1 VLESGLL
8 DVERG
13 WKTYKFLQV
22 VHPLKPITGLGV
34 VYIWHMFSVFF
45 RWAFACV
52 VLCAAPV
59 WADDLV
65 VQQAYLEDPSNQLT
79 LKEVQAQALT
89 SYSGVLARGFS
100 ASAFWIRLSLP
111 ASSAQSET
119 LLGQHLLVRVL
130 PHYLDEI
137 TLYDPAMG
145 DGMPRFAGDRHASDA
160 AGYTSLNHN
169 FVIAR
174 STQPHDIWLR
184 LKTNSSNSISIK
196 VLPIDEA
203 LVLDQKQAVGTGLI
217 IAALVLFWMWS
228 LIYWWRSREPIAVAL
243 VVSQGLS
250 VLYATTLWGYWRL
263 WLGDVLAPEV
273 LDSLS
278 VFFIVSSGNAYLWFH
293 IRFLKEF
300 EASRRGLMLLRVVLL
315 AYPLELLFFMLGETR
330 WGLQLNIMMA
340 LFCSPAFLV
349 MAFTANVWQSSKL
362 GKAMPVFS
370 KPYLIAFYVLLNLF
384 LFVLALPILPR
395 RTEFGIASG
404 PIFGF
409 FSSMVVLVTLQLR
422 ARSIQKANAEMQLS
436 LQLSEQEVTHE
447 RQQREAQSRFMGMLT
462 HELKTPLGVL
472 LMAIS
477 SSDPSQAMRARA
489 KRAIQDMNNV
499 IERCVL
505 VDKLEEG
512 SLSQVV
518 EDFDAVQALH
528 EVVQGFDSD
537 RLQMRLDATQVHL
550 HTDRQLVGVVLKNL
564 VENALKYS
572 PKDSAVQVHVWR
584 DTVSAPH
591 TLHVRVSNLPGDA
604 AWPDPE
610 RLFSKY
616 YRSAGSHRSTG
627 SGLGLHLSS
636 QIAMYLGGDV
646 VYAPDA
652 QTVRFELCLPV

>member
-1 VLESGLL
+1 MG
-8 DVERG
+8 
-13 WKTYKFLQV
+13 
-22 VHPLKPITGLGV
+22 
-34 VYIWHMFSVFF
+34 SVFF
-45 RWAFACV
+45 RWALACL

-59 WADDLV
+59 WADDVV
-65 VQQAYLEDPSNQLT
+65 VQRAYFEDPSNQLT
-79 LKEVQAQALT
+79 LQEVQSQTLT
-89 SYSGVLARGFS
+89 PYRGVLTRGFS
-100 ASAFWIRLSLP
+100 ASAFWIRLTIAPSHEKREALF
-111 ASSAQSET
+111 E
-119 LLGQHLLVRVL
+119 QHYLVRVL

-137 TLYDPAMG
+137 ALYDPAMG
-145 DGMPRFAGDRHASDA
+145 QVKPRFAGDRHGSDS

-169 FVIAR
+169 FVIER
-174 STQPHDIWLR
+174 SNQPRDIWLR
-184 LKTNSSNSISIK
+184 LKTSSSNSISIR
-196 VLPIDEA
+196 VLPIEEA
-203 LVLDQKQAVGTGLI
+203 LVLDQQQDVATGLI

-243 VVSQGLS
+243 VISQGLS

-263 WLGDVLAPEV
+263 WFGDLLTPEV
-273 LDSLS
+273 IDTLS
-278 VFFIVSSGNAYLWFH
+278 VLFIVSSGNAFLWFH
-293 IRFLKEF
+293 IRFLTEF
-300 EASRRGLMLLRVVLL
+300 DPSLWGLRLLRAVLL
-315 AYPLELLFFMLGETR
+315 AFPLELLFFGLGETR
-330 WGLQLNIMMA
+330 WGLQLNIWMA
-340 LFCSPAFLV
+340 LFTTPALLGV
-349 MAFTANVWQSSKL
+349 ALTAKVWQSLKP
-362 GKAMPVFS
+362 GQAMPVFS
-370 KPYLIAFYVLLNLF
+370 KSYLIAFYVLLNLF
-384 LFVLALPILPR
+384 LFLLALPTLPR

-409 FSSMVVLVTLQLR
+409 FSGLVVVVTLQLR

-537 RLQMRLDATQVHL
+537 RLQMRLDATQVPL

-604 AWPDPE
+604 GWPDPE

-627 SGLGLHLSS
+627 SGLGLHLSK

-646 VYAPDA
+646 VYVSDA
-652 QTVRFELCLPV
+652 QQVRFELCLPV

>member
-1 VLESGLL
+1 MKRVVGKPTNSY
-8 DVERG
+8 
-13 WKTYKFLQV
+13 KTSK
-22 VHPLKPITGLGV
+22 PLKSIKKCSV
-34 VYIWHMFSVFF
+34 VYIWTMLVLWC
-45 RWAFACV
+45 RWYRWVLACL
-52 VLCAAPV
+52 VLCSAPV

-65 VQQAYLEDPSNQLT
+65 VQRAYLEDPSNQLT
-79 LKEVQAQALT
+79 LKEVQARTLT
-89 SYSGVLARGFS
+89 PYSGVLARGFS
-100 ASAFWIRLSLP
+100 ASAFWIRLTLS
-111 ASSAQSET
+111 ASPNPGDA
-119 LLGQHLLVRVL
+119 LFGQHALVRVL

-137 TLYDPAMG
+137 ALYDPAMG
-145 DGMPRFAGDRHASDA
+145 DSTPRFAGDRHASDA

-174 STQPHDIWLR
+174 STQPRDIWLR

-203 LVLDQKQAVGTGLI
+203 LVLDQQQDVATGLI
-217 IAALVLFWMWS
+217 IAALVLFWIWS

-250 VLYATTLWGYWRL
+250 VLYATTLWGYWRI
-263 WLGDVLAPEV
+263 WMGDVLTPEAI
-273 LDSLS
+273 DTLS
-278 VFFIVSSGNAYLWFH
+278 VLFIVSSGNAFLWFH
-293 IRFLKEF
+293 IRFLAEF
-300 EASRRGLMLLRVVLL
+300 EPAPWGLLLLRGVLL
-315 AYPLELLFFMLGETR
+315 AFPLELLCFILGETR
-330 WGLQLNIMMA
+330 WGLQLNIWMA
-340 LFCSPAFLV
+340 LFTTPALLGV
-349 MAFTANVWQSSKL
+349 ALTAKVWQTLKP
-362 GKAMPVFS
+362 GQARPVFS
-370 KPYLIAFYVLLNLF
+370 KTYLLAFYVLLNLF
-384 LFVLALPILPR
+384 LFLLALPTLPR

-409 FSSMVVLVTLQLR
+409 FSGLVVVVTLQLR

-477 SSDPSQAMRARA
+477 SSDPSQAMRGRA

-572 PKDSAVQVHVWR
+572 PKDTAVQVHVWR

-604 AWPDPE
+604 GWPDPE

-627 SGLGLHLSS
+627 SGLGLHLSK

-646 VYAPDA
+646 VYVADA
-652 QTVRFELCLPV
+652 QQVRFELCLPI